1 MFEILLCD
9 EDIGT
14 RIPRALTLVGCEA
27 RSLRELGWGGW
38 LDVKWLALAGEKQ
51 WLVFSC
57 NKKILKVPDEREAII
72 RGKVGIVFL
81 TSGEENIARV
91 LKLLLAKWEI
101 LELLWD
107 TTERPFARF
116 LSLHGR
122 LTDKFKDYQL

>member
-1 MFEILLCD
+1 M
-9 EDIGT
+9 
-14 RIPRALTLVGCEA
+14 
-27 RSLRELGWGGW
+27 
-38 LDVKWLALAGEKQ
+38 KWLALAGEKQ